1 MHDLCFGMHLLW
13 VTCYCSR
20 LAHMYSIT
28 LHYAWL
34 FFTMCVCACSVDW
47 LLLASCLCCSSGS
60 IIVSREVA
68 VTRMFHEVNVPALG
82 VLASLSLMTSQ
93 CAS

>member
-1 MHDLCFGMHLLW
+1 MGHVILLTFGSHVFHHLTFCM
-13 VTCYCSR
+13 VV
-20 LAHMYSIT
+20 
-28 LHYAWL
+28 

-68 VTRMFHEVNVPALG
+68 VTHVFHKVSVPALG
-82 VLASLSLMTSQ
+82 VLASWSLPTSQ
-93 CAS
+93 CASYLILYY